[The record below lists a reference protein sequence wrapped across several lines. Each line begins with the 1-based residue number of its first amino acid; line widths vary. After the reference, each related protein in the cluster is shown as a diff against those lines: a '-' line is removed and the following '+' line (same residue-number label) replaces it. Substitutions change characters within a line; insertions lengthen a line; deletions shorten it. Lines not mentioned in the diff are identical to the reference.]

1 MALRLRLVLFS
12 FFILFTAP
20 FYSSGQ
26 VFSEI
31 KESLHTK
38 PKFFLTLSSYN
49 TWIDGDFASFDG
61 VKTGITFN
69 KKVRFGIGYFALANN
84 GVVTT
89 ISVKEGDNTFDT
101 NGQLE
106 LYYFNLSAEYLFY
119 DKFPWQ
125 FSVVPFNVAFGS
137 GHYEY
142 VSHASGTR
150 VNGPSEFLMTYQP
163 DITAQYNILTWFG
176 FGVTT
181 GYRFTLYRSLEQ
193 TKALPGINFS
203 VDFRL
208 SIDELYYELR
218 SSK

>member
-1 MALRLRLVLFS
+1 MDNVKSLPNTSIGLTTSQRYKFQNGGSLGFLLNLS
-12 FFILFTAP
+12 Q
-20 FYSSGQ
+20 SS
-26 VFSEI
+26 EY
-31 KESLHTK
+31 E
-38 PKFFLTLSSYN
+38 Y
-49 TWIDGDFASFDG
+49 
-61 VKTGITFN
+61 
-69 KKVRFGIGYFALANN
+69 R
-84 GVVTT
+84 
-89 ISVKEGDNTFDT
+89 EGNDNTFDT